1 MSTARLHGTA
11 RPQPFSDTMTM
22 LHRNILHHL
31 RAPSGTL
38 MIIAVP
44 LIMLLLFVYVLG
56 ATLGAGIAAGGTR
69 DQYLGYITPGIL
81 LTTAAS
87 AMQMIAVWVS
97 MDMTT
102 GIIARFR
109 TMAISRGSVLAGH
122 VAGGTIL
129 IAFAIAVLLALTV
142 LLGYRPQAEPLHW
155 LGFAGL
161 VLLVGFAL
169 SWLAVAF
176 GLFAKRPDTASNLP
190 LVLMLL
196 PLLSGGFVPTDS
208 LPGWLRGFAE
218 HQPFTPIINTIRG
231 LLAGTPETTAAAWAT
246 GWCIAIA
253 IAGYVWSLWLYRR
266 HAAPSVSSATGA

>member
-1 MSTARLHGTA
+1 MSTARLHGPA
-11 RPQPFSDTMTM
+11 RPQPFSDTVTM
-22 LHRNILHHL
+22 LRRNILHHL

-56 ATLGAGIAAGGTR
+56 GTLGAGIAAGGTR
-69 DQYLGYITPGIL
+69 DQYLGYITPAIL

-129 IAFAIAVLLALTV
+129 IALAIAVLLALTL
-142 LLGYRPQAEPLHW
+142 LLGYRPQADLLHW
-155 LGFAGL
+155 LGFAAL

-169 SWLAVAF
+169 SSLAVAF
-176 GLFAKRPDTASNLP
+176 GLFARRPDTASNLP

-196 PLLSGGFVPTDS
+196 PLLSGGFVPTES
-208 LPGWLRGFAE
+208 LPGWLQGFAE

-231 LLAGTPETTAAAWAT
+231 LLSGTPDPAAAAWAI
-246 GWCIAIA
+246 GWCAAIA
-253 IAGYVWSLWLYRR
+253 IAGSVWSLRLYRR
-266 HAAPSVSSATGA
+266 HAAPAATGATGA

>member
-1 MSTARLHGTA
+1 MSTTHLPGTA
-11 RPQPFSDTMTM
+11 RPQPFADTMTM
-22 LHRNILHHL
+22 LRRNILHHL

-56 ATLGAGIAAGGTR
+56 GTLGAGITTGGTR
-69 DQYLGYITPGIL
+69 DQYLGYITPAIL

-87 AMQMIAVWVS
+87 AMQMIAVWIS
-97 MDMTT
+97 MDMST

-109 TMAISRGSVLAGH
+109 TMAISHGSVLAGH

-129 IAFAIAVLLALTV
+129 IALAIAVLLALTL
-142 LLGYRPQAEPLHW
+142 LLGYRPQADPLHW

-161 VLLVGFAL
+161 VLLAGFAL

-190 LVLMLL
+190 LVLMIL

-208 LPGWLRGFAE
+208 LPGWLQGFAQY
-218 HQPFTPIINTIRG
+218 QPFTPIINTIRG
-231 LLAGTPETTAAAWAT
+231 LLASTTDKRDATWAVC
-246 GWCIAIA
+246 WCVAIA
-253 IAGYVWSLWLYRR
+253 VAGYVWSLWLYRR
-266 HAAPSVSSATGA
+266 HAAPSASRATGA